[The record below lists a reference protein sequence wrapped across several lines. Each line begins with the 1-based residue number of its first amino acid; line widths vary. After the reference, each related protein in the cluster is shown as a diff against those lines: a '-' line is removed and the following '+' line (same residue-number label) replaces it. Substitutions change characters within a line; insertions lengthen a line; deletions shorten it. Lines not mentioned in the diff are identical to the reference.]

1 MDAARLVSALRPLLD
16 ACGAR
21 WALAG
26 GFALA
31 AWGSTRTTL
40 DLDLVVGEDA
50 RTSLLPRLTSEG
62 FLTLLDLEGFTNLQH
77 PDPELGRLD
86 LIWVDGST
94 RERLFAAAVTR
105 PGPDGLPILVPAPEH
120 LVAMKVK
127 AIRNTPSRV
136 LRDGEDLRFLL
147 STPGIDQNQ
156 ARETFARS
164 GLLDL
169 YERFTAPP

>member
-1 MDAARLVSALRPLLD
+1 MRLVQCLRPHLD

-26 GFALA
+26 GFALV

-40 DLDLVVGEDA
+40 DLDLVLGEEA
-50 RTSLLPRLTSEG
+50 RVAVLRRLEGEG
-62 FLTLLDLEGFTNLQH
+62 FETLFDSEGFTNLQH
-77 PDPELGRLD
+77 PDPALGRLD
-86 LIWVDGST
+86 LIWVEGST
-94 RERLFAAAVTR
+94 RERLFAAAVERT
-105 PGPDGLPILVPAPEH
+105 GPDGAPLLVTAPEH

-127 AIRNTPSRV
+127 AIKNRPSRV

-147 STPGIDQNQ
+147 ASADIDQNQ

-164 GLLDL
+164 GLLEL
-169 YERFTAPP
+169 YERLTAPP